1 MRPGRIVTLVIGCV
15 LVIPAVALLF
25 GGGALALGYAFG
37 RGDDGYFDV
46 TLERLRTDTVAVAA
60 EDIAFGAEPGSPDW
74 LFDVLDAD
82 VRLRATSVD
91 PDDEVFIGI
100 ARGGDVEAYLA
111 GTAHDLLVE
120 LDGREPVYEP
130 RPGDDEIAPPT
141 EESFWMESASGTG
154 TVELVWEA
162 TSGRWS
168 AVLMNAD
175 GRPGV
180 IADVN
185 VGAKAG
191 FVLPLAIIML
201 GVGAVLTA
209 IAVTLIVYGA
219 LGARESSRPPAVP
232 PPGQRPSSSPLPP
245 PSAPTPPQ

>member
-15 LVIPAVALLF
+15 LVIPAAGLLF
-25 GGGALALGYAFG
+25 GGGALAVGYAFG

-60 EDIAFGAEPGSPDW
+60 EDIEFGAEPGSPDW
-74 LFDVLDAD
+74 VFDVLDAD
-82 VRLRATSVD
+82 VRLRATSAD
-91 PDDEVFIGI
+91 ADGEVFVGI
-100 ARGGDVEAYLA
+100 ARERDVEAYLA
-111 GTAHDLLVE
+111 GVAHDQIVE
-120 LDGREPVYEP
+120 FDGREPIYER
-130 RPGDDEIAPPT
+130 RPGDDEIAAPT
-141 EESFWMESASGTG
+141 EESFWTESASGTG

-162 TSGRWS
+162 TGGRWS
-168 AVLMNAD
+168 VVLMNAD

-180 IADVN
+180 MADVN

-201 GVGAVLTA
+201 SVGAVLTA

-232 PPGQRPSSSPLPP
+232 PPGRGPTSSPLPP
-245 PSAPTPPQ
+245 PAAPTTPQ

>member
-1 MRPGRIVTLVIGCV
+1 MRPGRIVTLVIGCI
-15 LVIPAVALLF
+15 LIIPAVGLLF
-25 GGGALALGYAFG
+25 GGGALAVGYAFG

-46 TLERLRTDTVAVAA
+46 TLERLSTDTVAVAA
-60 EDIAFGAEPGSPDW
+60 EDIEFGAEPGTPGW
-74 LFDVLDAD
+74 VFDVLDAD

-91 PDDEVFIGI
+91 PDDEVFVGI
-100 ARGGDVEAYLA
+100 ARERDVEAYLA
-111 GTAHDLLVE
+111 GVAHDQIIE
-120 LDGREPVYEP
+120 LDGREPIYER
-130 RPGDDEIAPPT
+130 RPGDDEVAPPT
-141 EESFWMESASGTG
+141 VESFWTESASGTG

-168 AVLMNAD
+168 VVLMNAD

-185 VGAKAG
+185 VGARAG

-209 IAVTLIVYGA
+209 IAVTLIVFGA
-219 LGARESSRPPAVP
+219 LGARESSRPPAVT
-232 PPGQRPSSSPLPP
+232 PPGQRPPSSPLPP
-245 PSAPTPPQ
+245 PSASTPPQ